1 MKKKQNNRPAITRGN
16 LDNTPW
22 VKWLKTAPPVKSN
35 NVKGSLALDMSVVEW
50 SMLTAI
56 ASRRGLAVDTTA
68 RDLLVRNL
76 AENFDRLQ

>member
-1 MKKKQNNRPAITRGN
+1 MKKKQNRKPAAPRGN
-16 LDNTPW
+16 LDNSSW
-22 VKWLKTAPPVKSN
+22 VRWLKAVPPVKSN
-35 NVKGSLALDMSVVEW
+35 NVKGSVALDMSIVEW

-56 ASRRGLAVDTTA
+56 ASRRGMPVDMTA